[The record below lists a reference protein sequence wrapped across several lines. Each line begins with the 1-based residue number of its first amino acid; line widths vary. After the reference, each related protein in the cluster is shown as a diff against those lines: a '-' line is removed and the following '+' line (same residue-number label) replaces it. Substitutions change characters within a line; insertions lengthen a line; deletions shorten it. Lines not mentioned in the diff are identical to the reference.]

1 VIGDLFSKLG
11 GLERLPIR
19 DADVYFLH
27 YLQLDQS
34 SDEITERLIAEV
46 PWRAEKVV
54 VWGKTFLQPRLI
66 AWYGEK
72 GSSYTYSGIS
82 LDPLPWTSLL
92 LGIKTK
98 VETVVQATFN
108 SALINYYRDNRDSM
122 GFHSDDEPELGEQPI
137 IASLSLGDERTFILK
152 HKTKALKP
160 VHLKLASNSL
170 LVMKGETQKN
180 WQHGIEKE
188 KSFRKPRVNL
198 TFRQIRAERHR
209 NGEVRA

>member
-1 VIGDLFSKLG
+1 VIGDLFSELG

-19 DADVYFLH
+19 DADVYFLR

-34 SDEITERLIAEV
+34 SDEIMERLIAEV

-72 GSSYTYSGIS
+72 GRNYTYSGIS
-82 LDPLPWTSLL
+82 LDPLPWTILL

-98 VETVVQATFN
+98 VEKVVQATFN
-108 SALINYYRDNRDSM
+108 SVLLNYYRDNRDSI
-122 GFHSDDEPELGEQPI
+122 GFHSDDERELSEPSI
-137 IASLSLGDERTFILK
+137 IASLSYGAERTFILK
-152 HKTKALKP
+152 HKAKILKP
-160 VHLKLASNSL
+160 FRLKSVSNSL

-180 WQHGIEKE
+180 WKHGIDKE
-188 KSFRKPRVNL
+188 RRLCLPRINL
-198 TFRQIRAERHR
+198 TFRQIRLRLDADESP
-209 NGEVRA
+209 G